1 MECQVLEFLVC
12 WVNQLASRNLI
23 ILKPLLTEGFEEW
36 KNNFF
41 LFHFMN
47 FLETL
52 TVHMQI
58 ISKLVPPCYFYHTQD
73 DYDEIHCNFGPI
85 SACVLL

>member
-1 MECQVLEFLVC
+1 MMHEIQKKKFEKKRGKMECQVQEFLVC

-41 LFHFMN
+41 CLILRTF
-47 FLETL
+47 
-52 TVHMQI
+52 
-58 ISKLVPPCYFYHTQD
+58 
-73 DYDEIHCNFGPI
+73 
-85 SACVLL
+85 

>member
-1 MECQVLEFLVC
+1 MHKIQKKKFEKKRGKMECQVLEFLVF

-41 LFHFMN
+41 CFIL
-47 FLETL
+47 
-52 TVHMQI
+52 
-58 ISKLVPPCYFYHTQD
+58 
-73 DYDEIHCNFGPI
+73 
-85 SACVLL
+85 

>member
-1 MECQVLEFLVC
+1 MMHEIQKKKIEKKRGKMECQVQEFLVC

-41 LFHFMN
+41 CFILRTF
-47 FLETL
+47 
-52 TVHMQI
+52 
-58 ISKLVPPCYFYHTQD
+58 
-73 DYDEIHCNFGPI
+73 
-85 SACVLL
+85 